1 MPLTDKEEK
10 FCQEYVKKLDKA
22 KAAVAAGYSK
32 NSAKEIGY
40 QTFTKIHIKER
51 IAEIR
56 QEIQEKLGI
65 DEHSVLIELQ
75 SLAFWNIKDFVQED
89 NSLKDISKI
98 GRTKAKPI
106 AGIKVKET
114 ITTIGDVTTK
124 EVTTELK
131 LTDKRAALT
140 DLGKHLG
147 IFKEDNEQQAI
158 KITIKRK

>member
-1 MPLTDKEEK
+1 MPLTAKEEK

-32 NSAKEIGY
+32 NSARQIGY
-40 QTFTKIHIKER
+40 ENLTKPYLKAR

-56 QEIQEKLGI
+56 EEIKERLGI
-65 DEHSVLIELQ
+65 DEHSVLVELQ
-75 SLAFWNIKDFVQED
+75 ALAFWNIKDFIQED
-89 NSLKDISKI
+89 NSLKDLSKI
-98 GRTKAKPI
+98 AKSKAKPI
-106 AGIKVKET
+106 SGIKVKEV
-114 ITTIGDVTTK
+114 ITTIGDVITK

-131 LTDKRAALT
+131 LTDKRAALN

-158 KITIKRK
+158 KIKISRK

>member
-1 MPLTDKEEK
+1 M
-10 FCQEYVKKLDKA
+10 
-22 KAAVAAGYSK
+22 
-32 NSAKEIGY
+32 
-40 QTFTKIHIKER
+40 
-51 IAEIR
+51 
-56 QEIQEKLGI
+56 GI
-65 DEHSVLIELQ
+65 DEHSVLVELQ
-75 SLAFWNIKDFVQED
+75 SLAFWNIKDFVQAD

-98 GRTKAKPI
+98 GKAKAKPI

-147 IFKEDNEQQAI
+147 IFKEDNEQKTI
-158 KITIKRK
+158 KIKVTRK